1 MAKIKRNIGE
11 LVSGKIGKV
20 VFVQMRGKSY
30 VRSAPDRTKNN
41 WSEAQILYRKRIS
54 AIAALWRT
62 LNCQNMNE
70 IWNLATKDMNSYAWF
85 VKKNMNALH
94 IDGTLIS
101 PSLIQVIDGSL
112 PVPLLIPI
120 CIGTDQNDPIP
131 NEVKIEWT
139 NDPHIAKQRLSDTLM
154 YMTYH
159 DEKFSE
165 MMDTGYKRNQES
177 GIVPK
182 PQADTQT
189 NLCYLYFFF
198 RNDNDTLFTP
208 SVNVTVNPG

>member
-30 VRSAPDRTKNN
+30 VRAAPDRTKNN
-41 WSEAQILYRKRIS
+41 WSEAQVLYRKRIS

-70 IWNLATKDMNSYAWF
+70 IWNLAAKDMNSYAWF

-112 PVPLLIPI
+112 PVPQLKS
-120 CIGTDQNDPIP
+120 DQNDPIP

-165 MMDTGYKRNQES
+165 MMDTGYKRNQEFC
-177 GIVPK
+177 IVPK

-198 RNDNDTLFTP
+198 KNDNDTLYTP
-208 SVNVTVNPG
+208 SVNVTVNPSR